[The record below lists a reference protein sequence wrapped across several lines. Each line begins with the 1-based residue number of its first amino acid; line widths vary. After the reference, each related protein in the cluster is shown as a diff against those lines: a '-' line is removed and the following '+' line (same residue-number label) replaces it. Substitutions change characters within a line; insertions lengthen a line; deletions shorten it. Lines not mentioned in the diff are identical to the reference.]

1 MSSSLTVDEVRSC
14 VCEQLA
20 VVLAVPRDSIRQ
32 GSRILI
38 DLGAESLDLVDL
50 SFRLEDALHIRLDPK
65 ELNEAS
71 DHGGAPEDFPEH
83 FTVDALTGYLLVKL
97 ERANANP

>member
-1 MSSSLTVDEVRSC
+1 MSPTLTVEEVRSR

-20 VVLAVPRDSIRQ
+20 IVLSLPRESIRKE
-32 GSRILI
+32 SRILI

-50 SFRLEDALHIRLDPK
+50 SFRLEEVLHIRLDPK
-65 ELNEAS
+65 ELIEAS
-71 DHGGAPEDFPEH
+71 EQGASAEDFPEH
-83 FTVDALTGYLLVKL
+83 FTVDALSGYLLAKL